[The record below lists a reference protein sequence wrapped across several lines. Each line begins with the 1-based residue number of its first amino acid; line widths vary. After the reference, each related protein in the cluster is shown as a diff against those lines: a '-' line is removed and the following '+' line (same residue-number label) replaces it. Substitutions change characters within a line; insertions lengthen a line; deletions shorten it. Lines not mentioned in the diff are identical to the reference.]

1 MIYQM
6 FIALDVP
13 IQGTVLI
20 NNNIS
25 QANIGEIGSDAVVSV
40 SALQSKVASSEPFL
54 LLRTINAKRGS
65 RRV

>member
-1 MIYQM
+1 M

-25 QANIGEIGSDAVVSV
+25 QANIGQIGRDW
-40 SALQSKVASSEPFL
+40 
-54 LLRTINAKRGS
+54 
-65 RRV
+65 